1 MSKRREKLFCELLV
15 KTEYLV
21 TITRVCP
28 LVADRA
34 LIKKELSR
42 FYEVSPDEIEEDF
55 DNYLTAFFSESE
67 GDYITE
73 LYKQAIQRNNPNIG
87 DEAEFIDETLSNE
100 LMGLNDLTV
109 QLNEGWSGS
118 TNLADVS
125 IHSQLAA

>member
-1 MSKRREKLFCELLV
+1 MSKPREKLFCELLV

-34 LIKKELSR
+34 VIKKELSR

-73 LYKQAIQRNNPNIG
+73 LYKQAIQ
-87 DEAEFIDETLSNE
+87 
-100 LMGLNDLTV
+100 
-109 QLNEGWSGS
+109 
-118 TNLADVS
+118 
-125 IHSQLAA
+125 

>member
-1 MSKRREKLFCELLV
+1 MSKPREKLFCELLV

-21 TITRVCP
+21 SITRVCP
-28 LVADRA
+28 LVTDRG
-34 LIKKELSR
+34 LMKNNLSK

-55 DNYLTAFFSESE
+55 DNYLTAYFSERES
-67 GDYITE
+67 DYITE

-87 DEAEFIDETLSNE
+87 DEAEFINETLSNE

-109 QLNEGWSGS
+109 KLNEGWSGS

-125 IHSQLAA
+125 IHAQLAA

>member
-1 MSKRREKLFCELLV
+1 MSKPREKVFCELLV

-21 TITRVCP
+21 SITRVCP

-34 LIKKELSR
+34 LIKKEMSK

-55 DNYLTAFFSESE
+55 DNYLAAYFSERE

-73 LYKQAIQRNNPNIG
+73 LYQKAIQRNNPNIG
-87 DEAEFIDETLSNE
+87 DEGEFINETLSNE

-109 QLNEGWSGS
+109 QPNDGWAGS
-118 TNLADVS
+118 INLADVLV
-125 IHSQLAA
+125 HERLAA